1 MTKEEVIGTNTPEE
15 VEGVAQSNRVSL
27 VFKHPEILH
36 TFNNYFLREY
46 GTIQNYRIEVIEEL
60 LQSFN
65 ETKEIEYKKPLYYEE
80 NRKLQEDNN
89 RLITENKN
97 YEKQVQTLKT
107 LTSKLQSY
115 DKLKEDN
122 IKLLEEVKMN
132 TVTID
137 DLEHKLEKEE
147 KNNIQVNNI
156 TESLRT
162 ETSNRVKELKEILQS
177 KEEEIKRLRNT
188 YSNYNSLLEENV
200 RLHEKQEQYTLTI
213 GNYEQKLKELEN
225 TLILQEDKQEK
236 DIQELY
242 SIHDTLAKEH
252 TETLKNYEQIKEDN
266 IRLTE
271 EVKMNTVTIDDMR
284 KKVNELETVNV
295 TEKQEHLQHIE
306 DLSNKHETRINTIIS
321 THDNTINELIS
332 KYEGIIKEKDHE
344 IKELNKLVSGY
355 ALNFSNYRAK
365 VESMGLLDR
374 VRKRFPKVNDKIRE
388 LNP

>member
-89 RLITENKN
+89 RLITENNN

-115 DKLKEDN
+115 DKL
-122 IKLLEEVKMN
+122 
-132 TVTID
+132 
-137 DLEHKLEKEE
+137 
-147 KNNIQVNNI
+147 
-156 TESLRT
+156 
-162 ETSNRVKELKEILQS
+162 
-177 KEEEIKRLRNT
+177 
-188 YSNYNSLLEENV
+188 
-200 RLHEKQEQYTLTI
+200 
-213 GNYEQKLKELEN
+213 
-225 TLILQEDKQEK
+225 
-236 DIQELY
+236 
-242 SIHDTLAKEH
+242 
-252 TETLKNYEQIKEDN
+252 KEDN

-374 VRKRFPKVNDKIRE
+374 VRKRFPKVNDKIKE